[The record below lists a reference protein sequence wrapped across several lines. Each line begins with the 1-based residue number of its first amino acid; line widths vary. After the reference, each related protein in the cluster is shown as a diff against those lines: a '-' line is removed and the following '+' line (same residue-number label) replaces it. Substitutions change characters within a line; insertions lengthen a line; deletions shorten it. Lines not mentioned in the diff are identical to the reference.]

1 MKRTLTVLILAVG
14 FMKVFPQE
22 TDTVKTVSHPEKR
35 KTGWNVGALPSVLF
49 NSDLGFQYGIL
60 ANIFNYGDGSRY
72 PDYKYSFYT
81 EWSRTTKGGG
91 INQLF
96 FDSKYLLP
104 WDLRVTSDFS
114 YLTQQAL
121 DFYGFN
127 GYEAQYN
134 PDWETPDDTAYS
146 SKMFYKLERKLLR
159 LDVGF
164 QKPLKNKHFRA
175 LLGFAYFDINMNN
188 VDIEALNKGRDTNNL
203 LPVVDGLYQK
213 YVDWGLITEAEKDGG
228 NLGVL
233 KTGLVYDTRDNEPN
247 PMKGMW
253 SEVILATSPGF
264 LGNTT
269 GFSKLV
275 LIHRQY
281 FTLVK
286 DRLSLAC
293 RLGYQGTLTGK
304 TPFFMQS
311 YMFNSFPKT
320 TTVDGLGG
328 GKSLRGIRMN
338 RIVGDAIAYGNLEFR
353 WKALKGYFWN
363 QNFYIALSGFAD
375 FGRVVKKHEVDLS
388 QIPDTERSF
397 YISTDQETFHPSLGG
412 GVHIAM
418 NQNFVIAIDYGKA
431 LDKRDGKDGMYIG
444 LNFLF

>member
-1 MKRTLTVLILAVG
+1 MKRILVLFILTLVVSGLLA
-14 FMKVFPQE
+14 QE
-22 TDTVKTVSHPEKR
+22 SDTVKTATPAEKK
-35 KTGWNVGALPSVLF
+35 KTGWNIGALPSVLF

-60 ANIFNYGDGSRY
+60 ANIFNYGDGGQY

-104 WDLRVTSDFS
+104 WNLRITTDFS

-134 PDWETPDDTAYS
+134 PEWELPENEAYV

-159 LDVGF
+159 LDAGF

-175 LLGFAYFDINMNN
+175 LFGFAYFSIDINN
-188 VDIEALNKGRDTNNL
+188 VDIEALNKGRDANNL
-203 LPVVDGLYQK
+203 LPDTAGLYQK
-213 YVDWGLITEAEKDGG
+213 YVDWGLITGSEQKGG

-233 KTGLVYDTRDNEPN
+233 KAGLVYDTRDNEPN
-247 PMKGMW
+247 PMQGMW
-253 SEVILATSPGF
+253 TELLLAASPDF
-264 LGNTT
+264 FGNTT
-269 GFSKLV
+269 GFTKLV

-281 FTLVK
+281 VTIVK

-293 RLGYQGTLTGK
+293 RLGYQGTVSGK

-338 RIVGDAIAYGNLEFR
+338 RVVGDAVAYGNIEFR
-353 WKALKGYFWN
+353 WKALKSYFWK
-363 QNFYIALSGFAD
+363 QNFYFALSGFAD
-375 FGRVVKKHEVDLS
+375 FGRVIKKHEVDPSL
-388 QIPDTERSF
+388 IPENERSL
-397 YISTDQETFHPSLGG
+397 YIGSNAESIHPSVGG
-412 GVHIAM
+412 GLHIAM

-431 LDKRDGKDGMYIG
+431 LDKRDGTDGMYIG